1 MWEEVISTHFLIL
14 CLKRYPN
21 IHLLLTSVVHSV
33 PSILQESLFSAVPL
47 IISKLACSKTA
58 EKIMATLEIGENE
71 VDHSNIV
78 ILLGYTDCSPSIRH
92 CSSSELHIPLCR
104 STLSYY
110 VLDDPFYHPILIAIC
125 LSITSS
131 FSFKRTF
138 HRSK

>member
-1 MWEEVISTHFLIL
+1 
-14 CLKRYPN
+14 
-21 IHLLLTSVVHSV
+21 
-33 PSILQESLFSAVPL
+33 
-47 IISKLACSKTA
+47 
-58 EKIMATLEIGENE
+58 MATLEIGENE

-110 VLDDPFYHPILIAIC
+110 VLDDPFYHPVLIAIC

-138 HRSK
+138 HRSKQFWLTVGRYSMLFYSYWSSIKIPSHAFTLCFRDKTSGSKQTLESTRRGSNI